1 MSASRQKKLRQGQPA
16 EAVEQKRLDKKEED
30 KAAKQLKVWTILFY
44 VIIGLVVVFIVAS
57 AFINSGLLQRSLTAV
72 TVGEH
77 KLSAAEMNYF
87 YGNAMNSDP
96 YLSYMVKP
104 GVPLDK
110 QEMEEG
116 KTFSDYLLE
125 NAITTARNMYAVYD
139 EAVANGYTLTEEDKA
154 AVDAAMAAL
163 DSTAAAYGYNSA
175 SALLR
180 ANYGVGCN
188 TSNYRDFLEV
198 QTVASNYATKYA
210 EDLEYTPEEI
220 KAESEKNPTD
230 YSSYTYRVYTFA
242 TNDYYTT
249 EAEEHTEEETEAAK
263 AAAKAAADKMAAD
276 CKGDEKAFEAEVLK
290 LNQAAADKKAAESE
304 DKEAEKPE
312 VKDTSLYE
320 NYPKANIASTMSEW
334 IVDTARTAGET
345 TVVEASNGYSVVMYV
360 SSKDNADE
368 KTVNVRH
375 ILISADNDEAKE
387 TAKAKIEE
395 IKAEYEKNP
404 TEENFAELAN
414 KYSTDPGS
422 KTNGGLYEAVAPG
435 MMVAEFDK
443 WIFDG
448 SRKAG
453 DVDVV
458 ETDYGYHLMYFV
470 GEGQY
475 SYRDSLVVN
484 ALKNADY
491 ETWYNGLTE
500 AVTTDNGIGYSF
512 IKTDHVMQPKQPT
525 R

>member
-1 MSASRQKKLRQGQPA
+1 
-16 EAVEQKRLDKKEED
+16 
-30 KAAKQLKVWTILFY
+30 
-44 VIIGLVVVFIVAS
+44 
-57 AFINSGLLQRSLTAV
+57 
-72 TVGEH
+72 
-77 KLSAAEMNYF
+77 
-87 YGNAMNSDP
+87 
-96 YLSYMVKP
+96 
-104 GVPLDK
+104 
-110 QEMEEG
+110 
-116 KTFSDYLLE
+116 
-125 NAITTARNMYAVYD
+125 
-139 EAVANGYTLTEEDKA
+139 
-154 AVDAAMAAL
+154 
-163 DSTAAAYGYNSA
+163 
-175 SALLR
+175 
-180 ANYGVGCN
+180 
-188 TSNYRDFLEV
+188 
-198 QTVASNYATKYA
+198 
-210 EDLEYTPEEI
+210 
-220 KAESEKNPTD
+220 
-230 YSSYTYRVYTFA
+230 
-242 TNDYYTT
+242 
-249 EAEEHTEEETEAAK
+249 
-263 AAAKAAADKMAAD
+263 
-276 CKGDEKAFEAEVLK
+276 
-290 LNQAAADKKAAESE
+290 
-304 DKEAEKPE
+304 
-312 VKDTSLYE
+312 
-320 NYPKANIASTMSEW
+320 MSEW

-387 TAKAKIEE
+387 AAKAKIEE

-422 KTNGGLYEAVAPG
+422 KTNGGLYESVAPG

-470 GEGQY
+470 GEGEY
-475 SYRDSLVVN
+475 SYRDTLIVN

>member
-16 EAVEQKRLDKKEED
+16 EAVDQKRLEKKEET
-30 KAAKQLKVWTILFY
+30 KAARQLKVWTILFY
-44 VIIGLVVVFIVAS
+44 VVIGLVILCIAVS
-57 AFINSGLLQRSLTAV
+57 AFVNSGLLQRSLTAV

-77 KLSAAEMNYF
+77 KLSAADMNYF

-116 KTFSDYLLE
+116 KTFADYLLD
-125 NAITTARNMYAVYD
+125 NAVLTARNMYAIYD
-139 EAVANGYTLTEEDKA
+139 EAIANGYTMTEEDKA
-154 AVDAAMAAL
+154 SVDASVTAL
-163 DSTAAAYGYNSA
+163 EASAPSYGFNSA
-175 SALLR
+175 SAMLR

-188 TSNYRDFLEV
+188 VNTYREFLEV
-198 QTVASNYATKYA
+198 QIVASNYINQYM
-210 EDLEYTPEEI
+210 EGLEYTAEEI

-230 YSSYTYRVYTFA
+230 YSSYTYRVYTFS
-242 TNDYYTT
+242 TSDYYETD
-249 EAEEHTEEETEAAK
+249 AEEHTEEETEAAK
-263 AAAKAAADKMAAD
+263 TAAKAAADKMAAE
-276 CKGDEKAFEAEVLK
+276 CKGDEKAFEAAVLK
-290 LNQAAADKKAAESE
+290 MNQAAADKKAEESE

-320 NYPKANIASTMSEW
+320 NYLKANMATNMAEW

-345 TVVEASNGYSVVMYV
+345 TVVEATNGYSVVMYL
-360 SSKDNADE
+360 SSKDNADVE
-368 KTVNVRH
+368 TVDVRH
-375 ILISADNDEAKE
+375 ILIGAENPDAMEA
-387 TAKAKIEE
+387 AKAQVEE
-395 IKAEYEKNP
+395 VKAEFEKDP

-422 KTNGGLYEAVAPG
+422 NTNGGLYESVAPG
-435 MMVAEFDK
+435 MMVESFDK
-443 WIFDG
+443 WIFDS

-470 GEGQY
+470 GKGEY
-475 SYRDSLVVN
+475 SYRDSMVVN
-484 ALKNADY
+484 ALKSAEY
-491 ETWYNGLTE
+491 EAWYKELTE
-500 AVTTDNGIGYSF
+500 AVTTDTGMGYSF
-512 IKTDHVMQPKQPT
+512 IKTDHVVQPKQPAY
-525 R
+525 